1 MEFFSSREQPSQNK
15 ETAMNVTI
23 AENDLPIRIAGS
35 ELGAHRH
42 VCGFFRNREEEYH
55 FLLPVIKEGFER
67 GEKAFHIVNTA
78 DQQAHLQRLESAGI
92 DAASAR
98 ETGQLELHDQ
108 NQFYFPDGHFD
119 EKRTVAQWTA
129 VLDGAIQDG
138 YPRTRVIAHM
148 EWERDDADQL
158 LQYESNFNRFPRSRD
173 LLICVYDLSKYS
185 GAFIMDVMRTHPMI
199 IIGGVIQM
207 NPFYVPPDQFLQ
219 EFRGRRVA
227 LGESLQR

>member
-1 MEFFSSREQPSQNK
+1 
-15 ETAMNVTI
+15 MNVTI
-23 AENDLPIRIAGS
+23 TENEHPIRLGSS

-42 VCGFFRNREEEYH
+42 VCGFFRNPEEEYH

-67 GEKAFHIVNTA
+67 GEKAFHIVSTA
-78 DQQAHLQRLESAGI
+78 DQQAHLQRLQSAGI
-92 DAASAR
+92 DAALAQER
-98 ETGQLELHDQ
+98 GQLELHDR

-148 EWERDDADQL
+148 EWERDDPDQL

-185 GAFIMDVMRTHPMI
+185 GAFIMDIMRTHPMI
-199 IIGGVIQM
+199 IIGGIIQM

-219 EFRGRRVA
+219 EFRGRGVS
-227 LGESLQR
+227 LGESLRR